1 MNFVGAFRCFF
12 SFSEQILQYF
22 QVFVGLIFKKYIGLV
37 WPMLLQMTLSVVC
50 TQPRQSGVYATS
62 SHSHECAYVCVQWP
76 DTLPPPLQFFIV
88 SKYVKVSKV
97 KNYIRAQRLYFTR
110 PTIKDCLGGIVL
122 LEPVSKEV
130 TDEIRHCQS
139 DFD

>member
-1 MNFVGAFRCFF
+1 MGILVAFF
-12 SFSEQILQYF
+12 SCSEQFFLFAVILLDWYSRNILAWSD
-22 QVFVGLIFKKYIGLV
+22 QVPQL
-37 WPMLLQMTLSVVC
+37 TLSVVC

-76 DTLPPPLQFFIV
+76 DTLPPPLRFFIV

-122 LEPVSKEV
+122 LEPVSEEV
-130 TDEIRHCQS
+130 TDYVRHCQS